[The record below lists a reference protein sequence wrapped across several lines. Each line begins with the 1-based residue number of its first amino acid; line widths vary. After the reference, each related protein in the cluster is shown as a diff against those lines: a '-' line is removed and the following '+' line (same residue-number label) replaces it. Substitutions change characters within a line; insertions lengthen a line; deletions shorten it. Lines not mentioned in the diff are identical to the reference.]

1 MKNLMLFSMLFSAL
15 FLQAQDMYW
24 TSYNFVVEPQN
35 EAAVYQL
42 VDDYF
47 KENKKEGV
55 TVRLFENHF
64 NDSGNEYTH
73 SIGFSGSL
81 DAMGSQYAGGQ
92 NAAWDLFLTRLT
104 QHIKAGFNSFMGQ
117 IITVDGDQATA
128 YPIQRYYLI
137 DVADDD
143 TFLTAR
149 KKYTAGLSTEGM
161 LVVLGTIS
169 SGHSPDGE
177 THMVIQGFKDFKAAM
192 GGVDAMLSK
201 EQVDARHKAW
211 KEFQATNGGV
221 KLVRSGTR
229 VLLGKW

>member
-1 MKNLMLFSMLFSAL
+1 MKNLMLFSMLL
-15 FLQAQDMYW
+15 FGLILQAQDTYW

-35 EAAVYQL
+35 EAAIYQL
-42 VDDYF
+42 IDGYF

-64 NDSGNEYTH
+64 NDSGNDYTH

-81 DAMGSQYAGGQ
+81 DALEAQYSVGG
-92 NAAWDLFLTRLT
+92 NDTWELFFARLN
-104 QHIKAGFNSFMGQ
+104 QHIKAGYNSFMGQ

-128 YPIQRYYLI
+128 YPVQRYFLI
-137 DVADDD
+137 DVEDED
-143 TFLTAR
+143 TFVTAR
-149 KKYTAGLSTEGM
+149 KKYGANLRADGM
-161 LVVLGTIS
+161 LVVFGSIT

-177 THMVIQGFKDFKAAM
+177 THMVIQGFKDFKTAI
-192 GGVDAMLSK
+192 GGVDAMLSD
-201 EQVDARHKAW
+201 EQVDARKKAW
-211 KEFQATNGGV
+211 AEFQATNGGA

>member
-1 MKNLMLFSMLFSAL
+1 MKNLMLFSMLFVA
-15 FLQAQDMYW
+15 FILQAQDTFW

-35 EAAVYQL
+35 EATVYQL
-42 VDDYF
+42 IDDYF

-81 DAMGSQYAGGQ
+81 DALEAQYSVGG
-92 NAAWDLFLTRLT
+92 NDNWELFFTRLN
-104 QHIKAGFNSFMGQ
+104 QHIKAGYNSFMGQ

-128 YPIQRYYLI
+128 YPVQRYFMI
-137 DVADDD
+137 DVEDED

-149 KKYTAGLSTEGM
+149 KKYSASLSTDGL
-161 LVVLGTIS
+161 LVVLGSIT

-177 THMVIQGFKDFKAAM
+177 THMVIQGFRDFKSAI
-192 GGVDAMLSK
+192 GGVDAMLSE
-201 EQVDARHKAW
+201 EQVEARKKAW
-211 KEFQATNGGV
+211 KEFQATNGA

>member
-1 MKNLMLFSMLFSAL
+1 MKNLMFYFLLLIAL
-15 FLQAQDMYW
+15 SLNAQDIYW
-24 TSYNFVVEPQN
+24 TSYNFVIEPQN
-35 EAAVYQL
+35 EAAVYKL

-81 DAMGSQYAGGQ
+81 DAMGAQYAGGQ
-92 NAAWDLFLTRLT
+92 NETSELFLTRLT
-104 QHIKAGFNSFMGQ
+104 QHMKSGFSSSMGKIIKVN
-117 IITVDGDQATA
+117 GDQTTA
-128 YPIQRYYLI
+128 YPVQLYYLI
-137 DVADDD
+137 YVADED

-149 KKYTAGLSTEGM
+149 EKYTASLKADGM
-161 LVVLGTIS
+161 FVVLGSIT

-177 THMVIQGFKDFKAAM
+177 SHMVIQGFKDFKGAI
-192 GGVDAMLSK
+192 GGVDAVLSR
-201 EQVDARHKAW
+201 EQVEARKKAW
-211 KEFQATNGGV
+211 KEFMTTSGGI